1 MPAILSVPSNS
12 NKRQRVVQHM
22 PWMMPQMPQMMPQQ
36 MWGMVAPP
44 TQPQHMS
51 QPMPEEEEEE
61 DESAAPHTAASVKD
75 ERRARPEP
83 GMDNVPGSDRISRSV
98 TFLKTVPR
106 QRLSEG
112 LEWVRKDLDATVT
125 HSLSSEGLL
134 AVLYM
139 LTRLKPSC
147 RITDLRFWD

>member
-1 MPAILSVPSNS
+1 MPAILSVPSSSS
-12 NKRQRVVQHM
+12 NKRQRLAQQM
-22 PWMMPQMPQMMPQQ
+22 PFMMPQMMPQQ
-36 MWGMVAPP
+36 MWGMMPP
-44 TQPQHMS
+44 PQHLP
-51 QPMPEEEEEE
+51 QHLPEEEEEAE
-61 DESAAPHTAASVKD
+61 DPSASVTAPAS

-83 GMDNVPGSDRISRSV
+83 GMENVPGADRISRSV
-98 TFLKTVPR
+98 TFVKTAPR

-112 LEWVRKDLDATVT
+112 LEWIRKDLDATVT

-147 RITDLRFWD
+147 RITDLRF

>member
-1 MPAILSVPSNS
+1 MPAILSVPSSSS
-12 NKRQRVVQHM
+12 NKRQRLAQQM
-22 PWMMPQMPQMMPQQ
+22 PFMMPQMMPQQ
-36 MWGMVAPP
+36 MWGMVPQP
-44 TQPQHMS
+44 TQQMPQHLPES
-51 QPMPEEEEEE
+51 EEEAE
-61 DESAAPHTAASVKD
+61 DPSASVTAPAS

-83 GMDNVPGSDRISRSV
+83 GMENVPGADRISRSV
-98 TFLKTVPR
+98 TFVKTVPR

-112 LEWVRKDLDATVT
+112 LEWIRKDLDATVT

-147 RITDLRFWD
+147 RITDLRF

>member
-1 MPAILSVPSNS
+1 MNL
-12 NKRQRVVQHM
+12 
-22 PWMMPQMPQMMPQQ
+22 
-36 MWGMVAPP
+36 P
-44 TQPQHMS
+44 TA
-51 QPMPEEEEEE
+51 
-61 DESAAPHTAASVKD
+61 SAKAD

-83 GMDNVPGSDRISRSV
+83 GMDNVPGSDRIFRSV

-106 QRLSEG
+106 HRLSEG
-112 LEWVRKDLDATVT
+112 LEWVRNVT